1 MAFKTPHP
9 IFQTTD
15 TFQQLIDD
23 LNTYGNTVD
32 SNFQYV
38 DSAIG
43 PDAGSGFY
51 LNGLLT
57 TAGNLIDAI
66 NELDSDLHGVGG
78 GTFATE
84 TTTQAKTV
92 VGAINEI
99 EAVFDANA
107 GTIDVDSA
115 LAVTSEGAMTF
126 NGGSTGN
133 FEVDVAGDVILDGDN
148 GNVTFKDG
156 GVTSYNF
163 SSTGTVARSGDL
175 TLDVSGDITLSAD
188 GNDIVFDNGSGGDT
202 VTHTLADNAAYTV
215 TYPAGVTHTLGGTGV
230 LAFTVP
236 GDDVTF
242 SGSGQIALNLDT
254 NTNITMTGAVSSITN
269 SSGAFEVDVNGN
281 ITLDANGDVI
291 FQDAGVTFVTFTNSA
306 GDLILKNG
314 ASTAITFTSTDAEF
328 VGSITMPSSGP
339 NTPVTTAKTVHGAID
354 ETDARIPN
362 VYNRSGTLLNP

>member
-9 IFQTTD
+9 VFQTTD

-84 TTTQAKTV
+84 TTTEAKTV

-133 FEVDVAGDVILDGDN
+133 FEVDVAGDIILDGD
-148 GNVTFKDG
+148 GGDVTFKDG

-163 SSTGTVARSGDL
+163 SSTGTIARTGSL
-175 TLDVSGDITLSAD
+175 TIDVSGDIILDAD
-188 GNDIVFDNGSGGDT
+188 GNDILFKNGGGLDT

-215 TYPAGVTHTLGGTGV
+215 TYPDGVTHTLGDSGDLV
-230 LAFTVP
+230 FNVP
-236 GDDVTF
+236 GDDVSFAGT
-242 SGSGQIALNLDT
+242 STIALNLDT
-254 NTNITMTGAVSSITN
+254 VPNINMASASGATITN
-269 SSGAFEVDVNGN
+269 ASGTFT
-281 ITLDANGDVI
+281 IDAGGDVSLDPTGDVV
-291 FQDAGVTFVTFTNSA
+291 FKDAGVTFATFTNVA
-306 GDLILKNG
+306 GDLVLKNNTT
-314 ASTAITFTSTDAEF
+314 TAMTFTNTNVTVA
-328 VGSITMPSSGP
+328 GSITMPSSGS
-339 NTPVTTAKTVHGAID
+339 TPVTTAKTVHGAIN